1 MFGIELWREK
11 NPTIIYQL
19 VDYIALVII
28 VKSFICMI
36 GIIHICVVC
45 VYLFGSKLNVHMY
58 FENTQNWREVKMQP
72 EGIHY
77 GAIVGTI
84 L

>member
-1 MFGIELWREK
+1 
-11 NPTIIYQL
+11 
-19 VDYIALVII
+19 
-28 VKSFICMI
+28 MI

-45 VYLFGSKLNVHMY
+45 VHLFGSKLNVHMY

-72 EGIHY
+72 EGIQY